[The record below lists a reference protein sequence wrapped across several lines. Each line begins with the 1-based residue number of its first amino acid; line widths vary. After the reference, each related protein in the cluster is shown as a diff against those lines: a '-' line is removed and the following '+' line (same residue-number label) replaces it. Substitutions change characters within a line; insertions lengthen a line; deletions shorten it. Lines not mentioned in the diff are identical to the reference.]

1 MARLHCYAGDPRGSE
16 VCCISWWATDSTQ
29 LRRQQSALRVLIWH
43 FARVRATQTHTRT
56 VSRSTAL
63 PNVAQSILNW
73 HCFGVS
79 NPLTA
84 VPRTSEPLRSNGVR
98 GTRHSAALPFRKDES
113 RSLQIYCWWTCGAGR
128 VAVCV
133 KRMEQG
139 DTHMNLLGTWAFDSR
154 DAFHHSAAVII
165 QIYNAPTLD

>member
-16 VCCISWWATDSTQ
+16 VWGVSWWATDSTQ
-29 LRRQQSALRVLIWH
+29 LCPQQCALCTASFSLTFHRSA
-43 FARVRATQTHTRT
+43 
-56 VSRSTAL
+56 AL

-79 NPLTA
+79 KPLTA